1 MKPLLGIHHITA
13 IASDAAQIYPFFV
26 EILGLRLAKKTVN
39 QDDVQAYH
47 LFFTDELGSPG
58 TDMTFFDFP
67 GINPAKHGT
76 NEISHSGFRVLSD
89 AALEYWVKRFDHFN
103 VKHADIQTLLG
114 KKVIFFEDA
123 DSQQYFLISDEGD
136 KGVAPGTPWQNSSVP
151 TEYSI
156 VGLGPV
162 IFTLSESSRMEPI
175 LTQVLKM
182 RLSQSDGAF
191 TLYEMGPGGN
201 GGSVIVKVDPTLP
214 PSHQGYGAVHHVAFR
229 IEDRTHLD
237 AWIERLNTV
246 GARHSGFVD
255 RFYFKSLYSRMH
267 PGILFEFA
275 TEGPGFVD
283 EDEAVE
289 HLGETLALPPAF
301 KSQRQRIEAIV
312 RPLDTS
318 DVNQKREKLYF

>member
-13 IASDAAQIYPFFV
+13 IASDAAKIYPFFV

-47 LFFTDELGSPG
+47 LFFTDDLGSPG

-76 NEISHSGFRVLSD
+76 NEISHSGFRVPSD
-89 AALEYWVKRFDHFN
+89 EALTYWVKRFDHFKVN
-103 VKHADIQTLLG
+103 HHGIQTLLG
-114 KKVIFFEDA
+114 KRVVFFEDA
-123 DSQQYFLISDEGD
+123 DTQQYFLISDEGD
-136 KGVAPGTPWQNSSVP
+136 TGVAPGQPWSHSSVP
-151 TEYSI
+151 QAYSI

-162 IFTLSESSRMEPI
+162 IFTLSDAERMDRI
-175 LTQVLKM
+175 LKTVLEM
-182 RLSQSDGAF
+182 RLSLSEDNVR
-191 TLYEMGPGGN
+191 LYEMGPGGN
-201 GGSVIVKVDPTLP
+201 GGSVIVKVDPSLP
-214 PSHQGYGAVHHVAFR
+214 PSYQGYGAVHHVAFR
-229 IEDRTHLD
+229 IEDKTHLD

-255 RFYFKSLYSRMH
+255 RFYFKSLYSRLH

-283 EDEAVE
+283 EDESLE

-301 KSQRQRIEAIV
+301 TSQRARIESIV

-318 DVNQKREKLYF
+318 DVNRQREKLTF